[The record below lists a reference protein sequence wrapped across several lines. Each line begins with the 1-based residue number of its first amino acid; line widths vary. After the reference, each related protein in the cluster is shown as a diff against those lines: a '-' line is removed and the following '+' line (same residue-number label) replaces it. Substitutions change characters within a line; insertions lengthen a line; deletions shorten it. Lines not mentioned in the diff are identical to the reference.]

1 MPVVGRGAILT
12 LQPVV
17 VVFGDIAKSV
27 EAKRIDS
34 VYGEPVSAL
43 IMPRW
48 ILRVCRIGSFS
59 ESHRKGRPIDAEA
72 ECSNYTKRR

>member
-1 MPVVGRGAILT
+1 MPIVGRGAWLS

-27 EAKRIDS
+27 EAKRSDS
-34 VYGEPVSAL
+34 LYGEVVIAL

-48 ILRVCRIGSFS
+48 ILPVSSTTSILEIHHEG
-59 ESHRKGRPIDAEA
+59 
-72 ECSNYTKRR
+72 